1 MARTQ
6 AQRRKT
12 SRSRARRSSSS
23 VEDLMFF
30 PKLRRKAKWVFL
42 LLAIAFGVGF
52 VAFGVGTGVGG
63 TSIGDVLRDIFS
75 SSSGG
80 QDLDS
85 LKEDAA
91 KNPKDP
97 SAQIGYANALQAAGQ
112 TATAVAVLQKYTTA
126 NPKDADALR
135 QLAALWGA
143 QATKARNEAQAAAVV
158 AAQAT
163 AGQTQAPTDSPF
175 LQQVQGNKIA
185 EVISTEANNRATA
198 ANTRAQNAYREAAKV
213 YQDLTLLTPDDAERL
228 SPARGRIAE
237 RERPRSGDRRLQ
249 AVPRARPRRRERP
262 ARETAAQDPRG
273 AAESRFVV
281 AAKRLSSTCSDPRG
295 YMNFDIKTEEL
306 ANDAYVIALTGEV
319 DLYTAPE
326 FKQQLLEVIG
336 QGAKEV
342 VVDFSDTTFI
352 DSTTLGVLV
361 GGVKRLRPNGGRL
374 SLVCNDRNITKIFEI
389 TGLNKVFPIYES
401 RAEAVESVGQEAQ
414 AQT

>member
-75 SSSGG
+75 SSSSSG

-91 KNPKDP
+91 KSPKDP
-97 SAQIGYANALQAAGQ
+97 SAQIAYANALQAAGQ
-112 TATAVAVLQKYTTA
+112 TAAAVAVLQKYTTA

-135 QLAALWGA
+135 QLAGLWGA
-143 QATKARNEAQAAAVV
+143 QATRAQNEAQAAAVV

-185 EVISTEANNRATA
+185 EVISTDANNRATA

-213 YQDLTLLTPDDAERL
+213 YQDLTLLTPDD
-228 SPARGRIAE
+228 PNVF
-237 RERPRSGDRRLQ
+237 LQ
-249 AVPRARPRRRERP
+249 L
-262 ARETAAQDPRG
+262 G
-273 AAESRFVV
+273 V
-281 AAKRLSSTCSDPRG
+281 ASQS
-295 YMNFDIKTEEL
+295 
-306 ANDAYVIALTGEV
+306 ANDIDAAIAAYRQFLAL
-319 DLYTAPE
+319 APDDASAPLV
-326 FKQQLLEVIG
+326 KQQLKI
-336 QGAKEV
+336 
-342 VVDFSDTTFI
+342 
-352 DSTTLGVLV
+352 LV
-361 GGVKRLRPNGGRL
+361 AQQKAGS
-374 SLVCNDRNITKIFEI
+374 SLLPS
-389 TGLNKVFPIYES
+389 G
-401 RAEAVESVGQEAQ
+401 
-414 AQT
+414 

>member
-30 PKLRRKAKWVFL
+30 PKLRRRAKWVFL

-75 SSSGG
+75 SSSSSG

-85 LKEDAA
+85 LREDAA
-91 KNPKDP
+91 KSPKDP
-97 SAQIGYANALQAAGQ
+97 SAQIAYANALQAAGQ
-112 TATAVAVLQKYTTA
+112 TAAAVAVLQKYTTA

-135 QLAALWGA
+135 QLAGLWGA
-143 QATKARNEAQAAAVV
+143 QATRAQNEAQAAAVV
-158 AAQAT
+158 AAQAP

-213 YQDLTLLTPDDAERL
+213 YQDLTLLTPDD
-228 SPARGRIAE
+228 PNVF
-237 RERPRSGDRRLQ
+237 LQ
-249 AVPRARPRRRERP
+249 L
-262 ARETAAQDPRG
+262 G
-273 AAESRFVV
+273 V
-281 AAKRLSSTCSDPRG
+281 ASQS
-295 YMNFDIKTEEL
+295 
-306 ANDAYVIALTGEV
+306 ANDIDAAITAFKQFLAL
-319 DLYTAPE
+319 APDDASAPLV
-326 FKQQLLEVIG
+326 KQQLKI
-336 QGAKEV
+336 
-342 VVDFSDTTFI
+342 
-352 DSTTLGVLV
+352 LV
-361 GGVKRLRPNGGRL
+361 AQQKAGS
-374 SLVCNDRNITKIFEI
+374 SLLPS
-389 TGLNKVFPIYES
+389 G
-401 RAEAVESVGQEAQ
+401 
-414 AQT
+414 

>member
-75 SSSGG
+75 SSSSSG

-85 LKEDAA
+85 LREDAA
-91 KNPKDP
+91 KSPKDP
-97 SAQIGYANALQAAGQ
+97 SAQIAYANALQAAGQ
-112 TATAVAVLQKYTTA
+112 TAAAVAVLQKYTTA

-135 QLAALWGA
+135 QLAGLWGA
-143 QATKARNEAQAAAVV
+143 QATRAQNEAQAAAVV

-185 EVISTEANNRATA
+185 EVISTDANNRATA

-213 YQDLTLLTPDDAERL
+213 YQDLTLLTPDD
-228 SPARGRIAE
+228 PNVF
-237 RERPRSGDRRLQ
+237 LQ
-249 AVPRARPRRRERP
+249 L
-262 ARETAAQDPRG
+262 G
-273 AAESRFVV
+273 V
-281 AAKRLSSTCSDPRG
+281 ASQS
-295 YMNFDIKTEEL
+295 
-306 ANDAYVIALTGEV
+306 ANDIDAAIAAFKQFLA
-319 DLYTAPE
+319 LAPDDASAPLV
-326 FKQQLLEVIG
+326 KQQLKI
-336 QGAKEV
+336 
-342 VVDFSDTTFI
+342 
-352 DSTTLGVLV
+352 LV
-361 GGVKRLRPNGGRL
+361 AQQKAGS
-374 SLVCNDRNITKIFEI
+374 SLLPS
-389 TGLNKVFPIYES
+389 G
-401 RAEAVESVGQEAQ
+401 
-414 AQT
+414 